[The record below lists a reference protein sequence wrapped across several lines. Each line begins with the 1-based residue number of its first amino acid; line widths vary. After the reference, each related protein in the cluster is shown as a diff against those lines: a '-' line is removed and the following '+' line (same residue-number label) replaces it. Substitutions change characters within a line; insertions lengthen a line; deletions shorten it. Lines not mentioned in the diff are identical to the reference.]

1 MLKAAAVVQLLFI
14 LLIVGFSTYALFRG
28 RFDLALGLL
37 PFLMV
42 YYIFVTVR
50 NRRKAS
56 VPAEKERGPDS
67 GRV

>member
-1 MLKAAAVVQLLFI
+1 MLKAEAVVQLLFI
-14 LLIVGFSTYALFRG
+14 LLIVGFSTYQLFQG
-28 RFDLALGLL
+28 RFDLALGVL

-56 VPAEKERGPDS
+56 SQKEN
-67 GRV
+67 

>member
-1 MLKAAAVVQLLFI
+1 MLKTAAIVQLLIVF
-14 LLIVGFSTYALFRG
+14 LIVGFSTYQLFQG

-42 YYIFVTVR
+42 YYVFVTVR

-56 VPAEKERGPDS
+56 SKGENEL
-67 GRV
+67 